1 MHFKHICLITWYLTQ
16 ANNKKT
22 SRISVLISL
31 NQLNCLKQIKSIRYM
46 IELLFRRSFHIKIK
60 DMVRTRC
67 VMLVKC
73 WLQADRHYMKT
84 HVKMRPFTPFNSC
97 NWTNTLFTS
106 IIFQIRRGRIG
117 KSYSDLWPSIY
128 STKNVSHMVVILLG
142 KIHIRKSKSS
152 KLLLWCN
159 SNPVFAA
166 ATRWQ

>member
-106 IIFQIRRGRIG
+106 IIFQIIRGRTLEKAI
-117 KSYSDLWPSIY
+117 LICHHQ
-128 STKNVSHMVVILLG
+128 STRLKMFLKWWWFYEAKFIFT
-142 KIHIRKSKSS
+142 I
-152 KLLLWCN
+152 
-159 SNPVFAA
+159 
-166 ATRWQ
+166 T